1 LAITLDVAQKSNN
14 KNQALAWQFWLFS
27 PVATMYHQ
35 LLWINHFD
43 NSVRIIYTQFIAF
56 EWYQNDLTT
65 HHHYQVG
72 RYAI

>member
-56 EWYQNDLTT
+56 E
-65 HHHYQVG
+65 
-72 RYAI
+72 